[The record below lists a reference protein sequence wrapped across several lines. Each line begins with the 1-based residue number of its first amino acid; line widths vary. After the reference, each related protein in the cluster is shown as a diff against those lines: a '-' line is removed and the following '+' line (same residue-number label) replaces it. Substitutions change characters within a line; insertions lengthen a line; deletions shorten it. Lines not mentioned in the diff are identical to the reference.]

1 MKKFFMALLRGLGY
15 FGIYLGLMFVVQ
27 FIWGTVESVKISLE
41 YRAQGL
47 NITDPVVYAQYME
60 DYLQAAEELAVPSTI
75 IINILMVAVTC
86 LIFVCSKKKITKEL
100 SLRRFQPGAVVPLIL
115 LGLGMNVMTTFVMS
129 FLPEELLNSYQQS
142 SSVYDE
148 VGLIVLLHTLISAP
162 IVEEWVLRGL
172 VYDRMRKGMPVIAAM
187 LISSVLFGLLHG
199 NLVWA
204 AYAAVLGMVLA
215 WVFER
220 TRSLLASILLHF
232 SFNLCGM
239 LLGLLPETAPD
250 WVSVVIVAASVVFTA
265 VGAFLFARTPKAEVP
280 EEEAVA
286 GTVEAVTE
294 GTETI

>member
-47 NITDPVVYAQYME
+47 NITDPAVYAQYME

-294 GTETI
+294 GTETL

>member
-162 IVEEWVLRGL
+162 VVEEWVLRGL